1 MKKYISI
8 LFFLTLFAVTA
19 SAQVRFSATT
29 DRTHIS
35 MGEQIV
41 ITATLITNRQINT
54 PSAPAISN
62 TDGFTVLK
70 TDQRQSSSSSIQII
84 NGKAS
89 QKTEI
94 YHIFYYHIAPSKVG
108 NFTFPSLEVTVD
120 GTNYKTDPIAFT
132 VRNEAITNPDIRVF
146 LQINKRSLYV
156 GEQAML
162 TFKVAQ
168 KAQSST
174 DVNNG
179 FMSALEKL
187 ENAFERDFALSR
199 LFTNQISTTQERI
212 DGEIYKVYS
221 LRYALYPVNSGTF
234 NIQPIPFGYQ
244 ELRRVR
250 SRRSD
255 PFFDDFFNM
264 NSFFGGGVQAVDK
277 NALSNSLSITVKPL
291 PSAPSGFTGS
301 VGKFSLSASVNPNQI
316 PAGEAITLKI
326 SLKGSTRP
334 GSIGDVIL
342 PQMADCEVFKPEQ
355 QMVTD
360 TNINGLS
367 TRKTYKYLLI
377 PRKEGTLVIPPIS
390 LLYFDPESGTYK
402 KASSDT
408 IKVDVSKGKE
418 NQMAQNRY
426 LTQEEIREVG
436 KDIRYIKTGI
446 KIKNQKERPYLEPLF
461 YLLFPIP
468 FIVFILSVLYRFQ
481 SSRQKRNASQ
491 QIRRRALSAA
501 QKKLAALKKKHASLS
516 SSQFLGTVS
525 ETIEQYISQKFGFA
539 ATGRTLDELKNELL
553 SQNTDKQIVADLTSF
568 IEDLDSYRFG
578 GQTLDD
584 ASRLSV
590 LDKTSRFLYGLQKS
604 SKKGG
609 AIINRSLLFF
619 LGSLFICGNV
629 YSAPVDLWFEKANQ
643 AYTNEQYD
651 SAAFYYEKIVESGTS
666 NSAVFYNLGNTC
678 FRQNKIGLA
687 RYYFEKAAKLDP
699 QDPDIVSNI
708 RYIKAN
714 IIDKTPEQERGF
726 IENLLWHL
734 HIFFPLK
741 TQLWIL
747 FSLLFIV
754 SLFLSLSLY
763 FSGNGRLWFIYLSIL
778 LSLMIVITGISTAV
792 KIYELEKISYAIL
805 LDPSSEARNEPDGSK
820 VLFTVHEG
828 TKLQIRKVN
837 GSWALVS
844 LPNGV
849 SGWIELKKLGKI

>member
-1 MKKYISI
+1 VNRII
-8 LFFLTLFAVTA
+8 PIFIFLTLFLVTV

-29 DRTHIS
+29 ERTHIS
-35 MGEQIV
+35 MDEQVV
-41 ITATLITNRQINT
+41 ITATLTTNRQ
-54 PSAPAISN
+54 SGISSIPPVSS

-84 NGKAS
+84 NGRAS

-94 YHIFYYHIAPSKVG
+94 HHIFYYYIAPSKVG
-108 NFTFPSLEVTVD
+108 SFTFPSLEVTVD
-120 GTNYKTDPIAFT
+120 GKSYKTEPIVFT
-132 VRNEAITNPDIRVF
+132 VRNEAVANPDIRVF
-146 LQINKRSLYV
+146 LQLNKRSLYV

-168 KAQSST
+168 KVQSST

-187 ENAFERDFALSR
+187 ENAFESDFALSR

-234 NIQPIPFGYQ
+234 NIQSIPFGYQ

-255 PFFDDFFNM
+255 PFFDDFFDM

-291 PSAPSGFTGS
+291 PSAPSGFSGS
-301 VGKFSLSASVNPNQI
+301 VGKFSLSASVDPKQV

-334 GSIGDVIL
+334 GSIGDIIL
-342 PQMADCEVFKPEQ
+342 PQLSDCEVFKPEQ
-355 QMVTD
+355 QMITD
-360 TNINGLS
+360 TSVNGIT

-377 PRKEGTLVIPPIS
+377 PRKEGTLVIPPVS
-390 LLYFDPESGTYK
+390 LIYFDPESGSYK
-402 KASSDT
+402 SASSDT
-408 IKVDVSKGKE
+408 IKITISKGKE
-418 NQMAQNRY
+418 NIASQNRY

-446 KIKNQKERPYLEPLF
+446 KIKNQQERPYREPFF

-468 FIVFILSVLYRFQ
+468 FIIFIFSLLYRFQ
-481 SSRQKRNASQ
+481 SSRQKRNATQ
-491 QIRRRALSAA
+491 QIRRRAFSAA
-501 QKKLAALKKKHASLS
+501 QKKLSTLKKKHTSLS
-516 SSQFLGTVS
+516 SSQFLGAVS

-553 SQNTDKQIVADLTSF
+553 SQNADQQTVAELTAF
-568 IEDLDSYRFG
+568 IEDLNGYRFG
-578 GQTLDD
+578 GLTLDD
-584 ASRLSV
+584 SSRISV
-590 LDKTSRFLYGLQKS
+590 LDKTSRFLSGLQKS

-609 AIINRSLLFF
+609 AVMSRTLAVF
-619 LGSLFICGNV
+619 LGCLFIFSSAF
-629 YSAPVDLWFEKANQ
+629 SAPVDHWFEKANQ
-643 AYTNEQYD
+643 AYSNEQYD
-651 SAAFYYEKIVESGTS
+651 SAAFYYEKIVESGIS
-666 NSAVFYNLGNTC
+666 NSAIFYNLGNTA
-678 FRQNKIGLA
+678 FRQKKIGLA

-699 QDPDIVSNI
+699 QDPDIISNI
-708 RYIKAN
+708 RFIKAN

-726 IENLLWHL
+726 LENLLWHL

-747 FSLLFIV
+747 FSLLLTI
-754 SLFLSLSLY
+754 SILLSLSLY
-763 FSGNGRLWFIYLSIL
+763 FSGNGRLWLIYFSVL
-778 LSLMIVITGISTAV
+778 LSLVIVITGISAAV
-792 KIYELEKISYAIL
+792 KVYELEKTSYAIL
-805 LDPSSEARNEPDGSK
+805 LSPSSEARNEPDGNK
-820 VLFTVHEG
+820 VLFTAHEG
-828 TKLQIRKVN
+828 TKFQIRKIN

-849 SGWIELKKLGKI
+849 SGWIELKNLGKI

>member
-1 MKKYISI
+1 MKKIVPFI
-8 LFFLTLFAVTA
+8 IFFTLFVETI

-29 DRTHIS
+29 ERTHIS
-35 MGEQIV
+35 IGEQIV
-41 ITATLITNRQINT
+41 ITATLITNRQTGI
-54 PSAPAISN
+54 PSVPQVSN
-62 TDGFTVLK
+62 TDGFTVLR

-94 YHIFYYHIAPSKVG
+94 YYNFYYYIAPSKVG

-120 GTNYKTDPIAFT
+120 GKNYKTDPIAFT
-132 VRNEAITNPDIRVF
+132 VRDEAVTNPDIRVF
-146 LQINKRSLYV
+146 LQLNKRSLYV
-156 GEQAML
+156 GEQAIL

-168 KAQSST
+168 RSQSST

-187 ENAFERDFALSR
+187 ENSFGRDFALNR

-221 LRYALYPVNSGTF
+221 LQYALYPVNTGTF
-234 NIQPIPFGYQ
+234 NIQSIPFGYQ

-255 PFFDDFFNM
+255 PFFDDFFDM
-264 NSFFGGGVQAVDK
+264 NSFFGGGVQAIDK

-291 PSAPSGFTGS
+291 PPAPSGYTGS
-301 VGKFSLSASVNPNQI
+301 VGNFSLSASVDPKQI
-316 PAGEAITLKI
+316 PAGEAVTLKI

-334 GSIGDVIL
+334 GSIGDIIL
-342 PQMADCEVFKPEQ
+342 PQIPDCEVFKPEQ
-355 QMVTD
+355 QMITD
-360 TNINGLS
+360 TSVNGLS
-367 TRKTYKYLLI
+367 TRKSYKYLLI
-377 PRKEGTLVIPPIS
+377 PRKEGNLIIPPVS

-408 IKVDVSKGKE
+408 LMVTVSKGKE
-418 NQMAQNRY
+418 IATAQNRY

-446 KIKNQKERPYLEPLF
+446 KIKNQQERPYQEPFF

-468 FIVFILSVLYRFQ
+468 FIIFILSVLYRFQ

-491 QIRRRALSAA
+491 QIRRKALSAA
-501 QKKLAALKKKHASLS
+501 QKKLSALRKKHSSLS

-553 SQNTDKQIVADLTSF
+553 SQNADKQIVADLTSF
-568 IEDLDSYRFG
+568 IEDLDGYRFG
-578 GQTLDD
+578 GLTLDD
-584 ASRLSV
+584 SSRISV
-590 LDKTSRFLYGLQKS
+590 LDKTSRFLHGLQKS

-609 AIINRSLLFF
+609 TVLSRTLFIF
-619 LGSLFICGNV
+619 LGYLFICENV
-629 YSAPVDLWFEKANQ
+629 FSAPVEHWFEKANQ

-651 SAAFYYEKIVESGTS
+651 SAAYYYEKIVESGIS

-678 FRQNKIGLA
+678 FRQKKIGLA

-714 IIDKTPEQERGF
+714 IIDKVPEQERGF
-726 IENLLWHL
+726 LENLLWHL

-741 TQLWIL
+741 IQLWIL
-747 FSLLFIV
+747 FSLLLTV
-754 SLFLSLSLY
+754 SVLLSLSLY
-763 FSGNGRLWFIYLSIL
+763 FSGNGRLWLIYLSVL
-778 LSLMIVITGISTAV
+778 LSLMIVITGISTSV

-805 LDPSSEARNEPDGSK
+805 LAPSSEARNEPNGNK
-820 VLFTVHEG
+820 VLFTAHEG
-828 TKLQIRKVN
+828 TKFQIRKIN

-849 SGWIELKKLGKI
+849 SGWIELKNLGKI